1 MLEKEDRGNSY
12 LPADSYTLGK
22 VEGDDIL
29 PYTLSGDQL
38 LGEISEDEEIFMI
51 DPWSKPY
58 VYEYPRSDGHT
69 GFLLYSEGP
78 DGKSSKFTDELTSTP
93 EKLEIDNDNIP
104 ENEPGKW

>member
-1 MLEKEDRGNSY
+1 MDVTGDVLEKEDGGNSY

-51 DPWSKPY
+51 DPWSKLTFTNTQEAMDTLVFCYTVRVLMESHPN
-58 VYEYPRSDGHT
+58 
-69 GFLLYSEGP
+69 LL
-78 DGKSSKFTDELTSTP
+78 T
-93 EKLEIDNDNIP
+93 N
-104 ENEPGKW
+104 